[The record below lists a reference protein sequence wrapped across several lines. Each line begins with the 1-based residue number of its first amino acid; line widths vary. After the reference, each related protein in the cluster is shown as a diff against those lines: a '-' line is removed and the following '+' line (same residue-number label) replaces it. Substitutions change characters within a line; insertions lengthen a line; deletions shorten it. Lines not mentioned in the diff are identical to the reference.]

1 MKNTYTPD
9 ALVKLEQGFE
19 DSLTEA
25 RDMLTEVV
33 VLGGALKSPRARE
46 YLNHGV
52 GRRLR
57 LVQRCVIN
65 IYDIC
70 PLDRSELFDRD
81 ELQDLNINLHAFL
94 LNVYGILDD
103 LAWVVA
109 LEATQKEVQQ
119 RRDISL
125 YGPEVQKHLPPET
138 AAFLQTMKPWH
149 DNYMKNFRD
158 SLAHR
163 IPAYVPPMRLADDEA
178 KRSEELDKEILEA
191 IKKHDF
197 GRVDAL
203 KQEERKLGKLM
214 PVYTHSFGD
223 PDASAPVYLH
233 SQVIV
238 DLKTIV
244 AIIRSVADALRKR
257 RGSP

>member
-1 MKNTYTPD
+1 MQNTYSPE
-9 ALVKLEQGFE
+9 ALVTLEEGFE
-19 DSLTEA
+19 DSLDEA
-25 RDMLTEVV
+25 RKMLTEVV
-33 VLGGALKSPRARE
+33 VLGGKLKSPRARE

-52 GRRLR
+52 ARRLG

-70 PLDRSELFDRD
+70 PLDRSELFEPD
-81 ELQDLNINLHAFL
+81 ELEDLNINLHAFL

-109 LEATQKEVQQ
+109 LEATQTEVQR

-125 YGPEVQKHLPPET
+125 YGSKVQKHLPPET
-138 AAFLQTMKPWH
+138 TAFLRTMKNWH
-149 DNYMKNFRD
+149 DNYIKNFRD

-163 IPAYVPPMRLADDEA
+163 IPAYVPPMQLTDEEA
-178 KRSEELDKEILEA
+178 KRSEALEKEIIEG

-197 GRVDAL
+197 GRADSL
-203 KQEERKLGKLM
+203 KQEQGKLGKLM
-214 PVYTHSFGD
+214 PVYTHSFCD

-233 SQVIV
+233 SQVVI

-244 AIIRSVADALRKR
+244 AVIRSVADALRNR
-257 RGSP
+257 LGAR

>member
-1 MKNTYTPD
+1 MKNTYTPE
-9 ALVKLEQGFE
+9 ALVELQRAFE
-19 DSLTEA
+19 VSLAEA
-25 RDMLTEVV
+25 REMLTEVI

-52 GRRLR
+52 GRRLG
-57 LVQRCVIN
+57 LVQRCVIR
-65 IYDIC
+65 IYEIC

-81 ELQDLNINLHAFL
+81 ELEDLNINLHAFL

-109 LEATQKEVQQ
+109 LEATQTEVQR

-125 YGPEVQKHLPPET
+125 YGSEVQKHLPPET
-138 AAFLQTMKPWH
+138 TSFLQAMKNWH

-163 IPAYVPPMRLADDEA
+163 IPAYVPPMRLTDEEA
-178 KRSEELDKEILEA
+178 KHSEELDKEILES
-191 IKKHDF
+191 IIRHDS
-197 GRVDAL
+197 GRLDAL
-203 KQEERKLGKLM
+203 KEEQRKLGKLM

-244 AIIRSVADALRKR
+244 AVIRSVADALRK
-257 RGSP
+257 